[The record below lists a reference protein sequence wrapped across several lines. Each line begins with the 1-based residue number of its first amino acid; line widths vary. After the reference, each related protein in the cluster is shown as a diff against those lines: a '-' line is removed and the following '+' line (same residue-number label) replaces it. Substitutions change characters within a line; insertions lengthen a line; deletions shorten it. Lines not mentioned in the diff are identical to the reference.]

1 MVDDTIQKAICNLLE
16 EYSQAYHDKDIEGIL
31 ELFVASEE
39 LVVIGTGDDEW
50 VNGINELKS
59 GFERDM
65 DQADSINVKFRDISI
80 SSSGNVAWIS
90 GHMNMEATVGG
101 QDIYLPGRL
110 TAVVLNKNE
119 KWLFANL
126 HYSLPCDLQEEGK
139 AWPDI

>member
-1 MVDDTIQKAICNLLE
+1 MVDDKIQKAICNLLE
-16 EYSQAYHDKDIEGIL
+16 EYSQAYHDKDIERIL
-31 ELFVASEE
+31 KLFVDSEE

-59 GFERDM
+59 GFERDF

-90 GHMNMEATVGG
+90 GHMNMDATVGG

>member
-1 MVDDTIQKAICNLLE
+1 MVDDKIRKAVCNLLE
-16 EYSQAYHDKDIEGIL
+16 EYSQAYHDKNIERML
-31 ELFVASEE
+31 ELFVDSDP

-50 VNGINELKS
+50 VNSISELKS

-65 DQADSINVKFRDISI
+65 EQADNINVKFRDIFI
-80 SSSGNVAWIS
+80 SHSGNVAWLS

-110 TAVVLNKNE
+110 TAVVLEKNG

>member
-16 EYSQAYHDKDIEGIL
+16 EYSQAYHDKDIERIL
-31 ELFVASEE
+31 KLFVDSEE

-59 GFERDM
+59 GFERDF

>member
-16 EYSQAYHDKDIEGIL
+16 EYSQAYHDKDIERIL
-31 ELFVASEE
+31 KLFVDSEE

>member
-1 MVDDTIQKAICNLLE
+1 MVDDKIQKAICNLLE
-16 EYSQAYHDKDIEGIL
+16 EYSQAYHDKDIERIL
-31 ELFVASEE
+31 KLFVDSEE

-59 GFERDM
+59 GFERDLE
-65 DQADSINVKFRDISI
+65 QADDINVKFRNISI
-80 SSSGNVAWIS
+80 SYSGNVAWIS
-90 GHMNMEATVGG
+90 GHMTMEATVDG

-110 TAVVLNKNE
+110 TAVVLEKNG

>member
-1 MVDDTIQKAICNLLE
+1 MVDDKIQKAVRRLLE
-16 EYSQAYHDKDIEGIL
+16 EYSQAYQNKDVAGIL
-31 ELFVASEE
+31 ELFIDSDD

-65 DQADSINVKFRDISI
+65 GQADNINVKFRDISI
-80 SSSGNVAWIS
+80 SSSSNVAWLS
-90 GHMNMEATVGG
+90 SHMNMEATVKG
-101 QDIYLPGRL
+101 QEIYIPGRL
-110 TAVVLNKNE
+110 TAVVLEKNG

-126 HYSLPCDLQEEGK
+126 HYSLPSDLQEEGK

>member
-1 MVDDTIQKAICNLLE
+1 MVDDKIQKAVRRLLE
-16 EYSQAYHDKDIEGIL
+16 EYSQAYQNKDVEGIL
-31 ELFVASEE
+31 ELFIDSDD

-65 DQADSINVKFRDISI
+65 GQADNINVKFRDISI
-80 SSSGNVAWIS
+80 SSSSNVAWLS
-90 GHMNMEATVGG
+90 SHMNMEATVKG
-101 QDIYLPGRL
+101 QEIYIPGRL
-110 TAVVLNKNE
+110 TAVVLEKNG

-126 HYSLPCDLQEEGK
+126 HYSLPSDLQEEGK

>member
-1 MVDDTIQKAICNLLE
+1 MVDDKIQKAICNLLE
-16 EYSQAYHDKDIEGIL
+16 EYSQAYHDKDIERIL
-31 ELFVASEE
+31 KLFVDSEE

-59 GFERDM
+59 GFERDF